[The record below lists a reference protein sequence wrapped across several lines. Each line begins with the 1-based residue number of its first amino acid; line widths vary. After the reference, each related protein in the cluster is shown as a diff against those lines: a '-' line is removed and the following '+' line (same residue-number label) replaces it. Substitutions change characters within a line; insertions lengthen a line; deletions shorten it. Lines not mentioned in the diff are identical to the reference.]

1 MQVDIILLGKII
13 QTLLHK
19 VCIIA
24 CIRGKMFKSNKSR
37 GKGMKKTIVI
47 ADDEPITRM
56 DIYEILSEAG
66 YEVVGEASNGFD
78 AVELCRKF
86 KPDLILMDIKM
97 SHLDGLKATKL
108 IVDENLAGAVVVL
121 TAYSGSEFIEE
132 AKAVGITGYIV
143 KPVEERNLL
152 PEVEI
157 AIAKGKEMKIIKE
170 EMIKVKKDI
179 EKRKA
184 INKAKEMIMEKYS
197 ITEEAAYKRLRKFSM
212 DN

>member
-1 MQVDIILLGKII
+1 
-13 QTLLHK
+13 
-19 VCIIA
+19 
-24 CIRGKMFKSNKSR
+24 
-37 GKGMKKTIVI
+37 MKKTIVI

-66 YEVVGEASNGFD
+66 YKVVGEASNGFD

-86 KPDLILMDIKM
+86 KPDLVLMDIKM

-108 IVDENLAGAVVVL
+108 IVDENLAGAAVVL

-132 AKAVGITGYIV
+132 AKAVGVTGYIV

-157 AIAKGKEMKIIKE
+157 AIAKGKEIKVIKE
-170 EMIKVKKDI
+170 EMTKVKKDM
-179 EKRKA
+179 EKKRT
-184 INKAKEMIMEKYS
+184 IDKAKEMLMEKYL
-197 ITEEAAYKRLRKFSM
+197 ITEQAAYRRLRKSSM
-212 DN
+212 DRRCSMEEIAIDFIKNPKKY